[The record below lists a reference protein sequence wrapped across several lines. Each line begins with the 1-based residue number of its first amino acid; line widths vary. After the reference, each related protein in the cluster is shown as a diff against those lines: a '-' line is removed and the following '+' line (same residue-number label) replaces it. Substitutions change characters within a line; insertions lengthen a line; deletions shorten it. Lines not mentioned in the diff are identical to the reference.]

1 MTKYQALALR
11 KETAYEVIEDPHAEA
26 AKLWAA
32 GRVKKHAIDAETQ
45 ALVMR
50 MWEKHAEQVEAAE
63 KVIAWLAKNRT
74 PDSSDNQML

>member
-11 KETAYEVIEDPHAEA
+11 KETGYEVIDDPHAEA

-50 MWEKHAEQVEAAE
+50 MWERHAEQVEAAN
-63 KVIAWLAKNRT
+63 KVIAWLAAQQPKD
-74 PDSSDNQML
+74 PSDNQML